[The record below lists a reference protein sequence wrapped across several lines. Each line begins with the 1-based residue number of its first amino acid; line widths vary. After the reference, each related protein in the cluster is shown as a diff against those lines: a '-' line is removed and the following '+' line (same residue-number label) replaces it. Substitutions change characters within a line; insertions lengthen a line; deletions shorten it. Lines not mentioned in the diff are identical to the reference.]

1 MSDVTVQPTLASI
14 GAFMPF
20 NPLDPAFAA
29 NPYPHFQELREASP
43 LSRTAAGI
51 WYATGY
57 DEVST
62 VLRDP
67 RFGHG
72 DGKVEAE
79 FLGWLGTA
87 SDQAGEE
94 VRSFFAHDPPEH
106 TRLRGLVSKAFTNRR
121 VNELRPRI
129 EGIVDELLDDALGG
143 DQMDVMA
150 ALAYPLCAIV
160 ICELLGMPPEDRD
173 RFQSWHDALARALDP
188 DFLQTPE
195 ELAQRTRGLIEFREY
210 FLDLAARRRRYP
222 GDDLLSALLAVEE
235 QGDTL
240 TVNDLLA
247 NITLLVTAGATPAV
261 NFIGNSVLSLL
272 RNPDQLEYARQHLD
286 RDGVFEE
293 LLRYEPSVQ
302 ITFRIALED
311 VEVGGELIRANELV
325 IPVIG
330 AANRDPK
337 VFPDPD
343 RLDLT
348 RPTGRHISFGLGT
361 HFCIGA
367 ALGWIEG
374 RVALTRLLQR
384 APHLALTGQ
393 PLTYKRNVLLRG
405 LEALP
410 IRLG

>member
-1 MSDVTVQPTLASI
+1 MSDVKVRPSAGI
-14 GAFMPF
+14 GSLMPF
-20 NPLDPAFAA
+20 DPLDPAFAA
-29 NPYPHFQELREASP
+29 NPYPHFHRLRETGR
-43 LSRTAAGI
+43 LHRTSAGI

-57 DEVST
+57 EEVST

-72 DGKVEAE
+72 DGKVEEE

-106 TRLRGLVSKAFTNRR
+106 TRLRGLVSKAFTPRR
-121 VNELRPRI
+121 VKELRPRI
-129 EGIVDELLDDALGG
+129 EEIVDDLLDDALDGE
-143 DQMDVMA
+143 QMDVMA
-150 ALAYPLCAIV
+150 ELAYPLCAII
-160 ICELLGMPPEDRD
+160 ICELLGMPPEDRE

-188 DFLQTPE
+188 DFLQTTE
-195 ELAQRTRGLIEFREY
+195 ELQQRTRALVDFREY
-210 FLDLAARRRRYP
+210 FLDLAARRRADP
-222 GDDLLSALLAVEE
+222 GDDLLSALLEVEE
-235 QGDTL
+235 HGDTL

-261 NFIGNSVLSLL
+261 NFIGNGILSLL
-272 RNPDQLEYARQHLD
+272 RNPDQLDYARQHLD
-286 RDGVFEE
+286 RDEVFEE

-311 VEVGGELIRANELV
+311 VELDGKRIGANELV

-330 AANRDPK
+330 AANRDPD

-348 RPTGRHISFGLGT
+348 RPTGRHIAFGLGT

-367 ALGWIEG
+367 ALGWMEG

-384 APHLALTGQ
+384 APFLALTGE

-410 IRLG
+410 VRLR